1 MGAGIDIQWER
12 KNGVLVATLAGRI
25 DGGNAEEFQRL
36 MESGIEPG
44 DHALILDF
52 EHLSF
57 ISSAGLRVSL
67 ILAREFSK
75 PGKQFGI
82 CTLSGP
88 VHEVITISGFDKMIA
103 VYESRAAALD
113 ALTGTSSPKSQ
124 DEG

>member
-1 MGAGIDIQWER
+1 MGEGIDVQWER
-12 KNGVLVATLAGRI
+12 KNGVLFAALVGRV

-36 MESGIEPG
+36 LESGIEPG
-44 DHALILDF
+44 DQSLILDF

-67 ILAREFSK
+67 IMARAFNE

-88 VHEVITISGFDKMIA
+88 VLEVITISGFDKMIA
-103 VYESRAAALD
+103 VYESRVAALG
-113 ALTGTSSPKSQ
+113 ALTRESSSDGDDQ
-124 DEG
+124 G

>member
-1 MGAGIDIQWER
+1 MDSGIDIQWER
-12 KNGVLVATLAGRI
+12 KNGVLLAALVGRV

-36 MESGIEPG
+36 MEAGIEPD
-44 DHALILDF
+44 DHALILDL

-67 ILAREFSK
+67 LLARQFSQ

-88 VHEVITISGFDKMIA
+88 VSEVITISGFDKMIA
-103 VYESRAAALD
+103 VHESRSAALR
-113 ALTGTSSPKSQ
+113 AVTGESGS
-124 DEG
+124 DEGERE

>member
-12 KNGVLVATLAGRI
+12 KNGVLVAALAGRV

-44 DHALILDF
+44 DQALILDF

-67 ILAREFSK
+67 ILAKRFNE

-113 ALTGTSSPKSQ
+113 ALTGASSPKSQ

>member
-12 KNGVLVATLAGRI
+12 KNGVLVAALVGRV

-36 MESGIEPG
+36 MEFGIEPG
-44 DHALILDF
+44 DQALILDF

-57 ISSAGLRVSL
+57 ISSAGLRVTL
-67 ILAREFSK
+67 ILARQFSE

-88 VHEVITISGFDKMIA
+88 VHDVITISGFNKMIA
-103 VYESRAAALD
+103 VYESRAAALG
-113 ALTGTSSPKSQ
+113 ALTGESSPKSQ

>member
-1 MGAGIDIQWER
+1 MGAGIDVQWER
-12 KNGVLVATLAGRI
+12 TKGGLVAGLVGRI

-36 MESGIEPG
+36 LESGIESG

-67 ILAREFSK
+67 ILARQFSE

-88 VHEVITISGFDKMIA
+88 VREVITISGFDKMIA

-113 ALTGTSSPKSQ
+113 VLTGESSSGGGDQ
-124 DEG
+124 G

>member
-12 KNGVLVATLAGRI
+12 KNGVPIAALVGRI

-36 MESGIEPG
+36 MEAGIEP
-44 DHALILDF
+44 DDQALILDL

-67 ILAREFSK
+67 LLARQFSG

-88 VHEVITISGFDKMIA
+88 VSEVITISGFDKMIA

-113 ALTGTSSPKSQ
+113 ALTGESGS
-124 DEG
+124 DGDA

>member
-1 MGAGIDIQWER
+1 MEEGIDIQWER
-12 KNGVLVATLAGRI
+12 KNGVLFAALVGRV

-36 MESGIEPG
+36 LESGIEPG
-44 DHALILDF
+44 DQALILDF

-67 ILAREFSK
+67 IMAKAFNE

-88 VHEVITISGFDKMIA
+88 VLEVITISGFDKMIA
-103 VYESRAAALD
+103 VYESRVAALG
-113 ALTGTSSPKSQ
+113 ALTGESSSDGGDQ
-124 DEG
+124 G